1 MSPSAAKVA
10 LGRKTSG
17 LRVSW
22 GRGVA
27 VGADVE
33 GAVFAIVTCTMAPKT
48 FSQSGSGATSDRDVK
63 EASRSGKDGTIV
75 TELYHERTVCIH
87 SIFV

>member
-10 LGRKTSG
+10 LGSKTSG

-22 GRGVA
+22 GGGVA
-27 VGADVE
+27 VWADVE

-63 EASRSGKDGTIV
+63 EAGRSGEDRTIV
-75 TELYHERTVCIH
+75 AKLY
-87 SIFV
+87 